1 MLTHYTNENLIII
14 DPQTESKESLFDK
27 MVNHLYNLDYVLNKK
42 EFLQTLL
49 EREQLSNT
57 ELMPGIA
64 LPHSR
69 SESVVK
75 PFLSIV
81 IKKSGIEYGN
91 PEMGKAK
98 IIFFFGTSEKYNKE
112 YLQLLAKSARIL
124 RDENLQAKLLECTT
138 PSEVIAL
145 LNEYDRPDLMQSQNP
160 NHYLMLITLHHA
172 HRLDDLLTHLVEL
185 KITNASV
192 IEASSLNNKLTFDV
206 PAFSGLYYEDKKKQ
220 KESYLITCTI
230 DDLEIATRLIE
241 ILKSNKLDFNKKGT
255 GFVQIIE
262 SDMLLGN
269 PEEHL
274 DL

>member
-1 MLTHYTNENLIII
+1 
-14 DPQTESKESLFDK
+14 

>member
-1 MLTHYTNENLIII
+1 
-14 DPQTESKESLFDK
+14 
-27 MVNHLYNLDYVLNKK
+27 
-42 EFLQTLL
+42 
-49 EREQLSNT
+49 
-57 ELMPGIA
+57 
-64 LPHSR
+64 
-69 SESVVK
+69 
-75 PFLSIV
+75 
-81 IKKSGIEYGN
+81 
-91 PEMGKAK
+91 MGKAK

-145 LNEYDRPDLMQSQNP
+145 LNDYDRPDLMQSQNP
-160 NHYLMLITLHHA
+160 NHYLMLITLHQA

-192 IEASSLNNKLTFDV
+192 IEAASLNNKLTFDV

-230 DDLEIATRLIE
+230 NDIEIANRLIE

-255 GFVQIIE
+255 GFIQIIE